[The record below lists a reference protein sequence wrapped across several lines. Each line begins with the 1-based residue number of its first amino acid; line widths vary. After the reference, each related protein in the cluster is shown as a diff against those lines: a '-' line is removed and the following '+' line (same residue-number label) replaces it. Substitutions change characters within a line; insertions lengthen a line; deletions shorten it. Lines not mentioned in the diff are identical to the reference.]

1 MLSPATRRLLVAFCL
16 AAILAAGSARAF
28 TPADFDA
35 DFEWRGTDF
44 LSGKVFSR
52 PVALVPGEDSG
63 RGLIPVEM
71 IVGNYCISAVF
82 SLEEQTLSFPAGQ
95 FLCYDPI
102 ARMDVFFYHG
112 LWDSGVNIPLSA
124 DAVFSPGE
132 AGFLLPPDETI
143 VIGNDS
149 RGLLMC
155 GRENVL
161 APLSGI
167 TAPVVAPLGEAR
179 FFSLDGRALSGTP
192 RLPGIYVRV
201 CGSDRSLLFVK

>member
-1 MLSPATRRLLVAFCL
+1 MPAPAFRPFAAFCIAALL
-16 AAILAAGSARAF
+16 AALPARPF
-28 TPADFDA
+28 PPRDFDCGY
-35 DFEWRGTDF
+35 EWRGIDF
-44 LSGKVFSR
+44 RSDQPFSR
-52 PVALVPGEDSG
+52 PVEIVPGADSG
-63 RGLIPVEM
+63 RGLLPLEIY
-71 IVGNYCISAVF
+71 IGNYVVSATF
-82 SLEEQTLSFPAGQ
+82 SIADRTVAIPAGQ
-95 FLCYDPI
+95 FLCYDPT

-112 LWDSGVNIPLSA
+112 RWDSGVNIPLSA

-155 GRENVL
+155 GRENIL

-167 TAPVVAPLGEAR
+167 TAPVAAPLGEAR

-201 CGSDRSLLFVK
+201 CGSDRSLLIVK